1 MPPPLLFSLE
11 GIDLGTVTVPIE
23 EVRKVNPQRYEME
36 QLTGVI
42 HVDAVAGHLVAER
55 QIGPDEWWARG
66 HIPGRPLMPG
76 VLMIEACAQASAY
89 LYKVL
94 DPSEERF
101 IGFGGLEKVK
111 FRGEVLPGDRLII
124 LVQVLDRRSRRA
136 IFAAQGLVED
146 RMVMHGHIAGVPM

>member
-11 GIDLGTVTVPIE
+11 GIDLDTVIVPIE

-42 HVDAVAGHLVAER
+42 YVDTAARHLVAER
-55 QIGPDEWWARG
+55 RIGPDEWWAKG

-89 LYKVL
+89 LCKVL
-94 DPSEERF
+94 TPSQERF
-101 IGFGGLEKVK
+101 IGFGGLEAVK

-124 LVQVLDRRSRRA
+124 LVQVLDLRARRA
-136 IFAAQGLVED
+136 IFAAQGLVGD
-146 RMVMHGHIAGVPM
+146 RMVLHGHIVGVPM

>member
-1 MPPPLLFSLE
+1 MPPSLLFSLE
-11 GIDLGTVTVPIE
+11 GIDVDTVIVPIE

-42 HVDAVAGHLVAER
+42 HVDTAAGHLVAER
-55 QIGPDEWWARG
+55 WIGPDEWWARG

-101 IGFGGLEKVK
+101 IGFGGLEEVK

-124 LVQVLDRRSRRA
+124 LVQVLDRRSRQA
-136 IFAAQGLVED
+136 TFAAQGLVED
-146 RMVMHGHIAGVPM
+146 RMVLHGHVVGVPM